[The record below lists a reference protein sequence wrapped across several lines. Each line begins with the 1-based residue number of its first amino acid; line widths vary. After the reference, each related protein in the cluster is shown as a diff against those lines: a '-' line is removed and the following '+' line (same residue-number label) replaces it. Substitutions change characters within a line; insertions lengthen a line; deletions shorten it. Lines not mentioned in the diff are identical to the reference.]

1 MSRMVI
7 LRRISDLVVWSV
19 IVIHW
24 IVEMDNTKSKSLSF
38 VALERSSG
46 CSMLEWSILAG
57 CKSGYQPTSGE
68 TERSAP
74 EKRWIRRVSKVSK
87 HLGTRSVVKSV
98 DQRPS
103 ANISEKRR
111 PSGRFIKWRTADCIA
126 NFVPIPRR
134 RTPVNFG
141 EVWGIAHASGPWRAT
156 AVNSRSS
163 SEGKE
168 QTKSKTSGSWV
179 ARQAKERDRRVC
191 DNPCSGRKTP

>member
-1 MSRMVI
+1 
-7 LRRISDLVVWSV
+7 
-19 IVIHW
+19 
-24 IVEMDNTKSKSLSF
+24 
-38 VALERSSG
+38 
-46 CSMLEWSILAG
+46 MLEWSILAG

-134 RTPVNFG
+134 RTPVSFG
-141 EVWGIAHASGPWRAT
+141 EVLVIAHTSGPWRAT

-168 QTKSKTSGSWV
+168 QTKSKTSGSWM
-179 ARQAKERDRRVC
+179 ARQEKERDRRVG
-191 DNPCSGRKTP
+191 DNPCSGRRTPRTPMLQVALIFMCSRFRKAQTQVCRLEPLAVKFWRSEIERLRV